1 MGKQKFKS
9 FKGSDIDVDVDVD
22 VNIDIDI
29 DIDIDVDVDVDV
41 YVNIDIDVDVDINI
55 YFTCESRIS
64 DSSCLVVAV
73 IVMLVRPPRDRIER

>member
-1 MGKQKFKS
+1 MGKQNFKS
-9 FKGSDIDVDVDVD
+9 FKGS
-22 VNIDIDI
+22 DI
-29 DIDIDVDVDVDV
+29 DIDIDVDVDV
-41 YVNIDIDVDVDINI
+41 NIDI

>member
-1 MGKQKFKS
+1 MYCMGKQNFKS
-9 FKGSDIDVDVDVD
+9 FKGSNIDVDVDVD
-22 VNIDIDI
+22 VNID
-29 DIDIDVDVDVDV
+29 
-41 YVNIDIDVDVDINI
+41 I

>member
-1 MGKQKFKS
+1 MYCMGKQNFKS
-9 FKGSDIDVDVDVD
+9 FKGSDIDVV
-22 VNIDIDI
+22 
-29 DIDIDVDVDVDV
+29 V
-41 YVNIDIDVDVDINI
+41 YVVVDI